1 MKRKV
6 LVVAAAVAAVTLTV
20 SACSSSKGSSGGSKN
35 NTVAG
40 KLIMG
45 GPPEFQT
52 RRLPGLTTTYGVT
65 FKGFTSTGAGGV
77 NGVTSLKNGQVDA
90 ADIFTSDPA
99 IKANNFVVLADPK
112 SFFGAQ
118 NVVPLI
124 NKSKATDAVKTVLNY
139 ISSKLTSA
147 VLIDLNT
154 QVQVDKKD
162 PAAVAE
168 AWLSTLGNKPPAN
181 FTAGVSLTV
190 GSANFTEN
198 ETLADVYAIALQATG
213 AKVKTKLNIGSRE
226 KYFPALLDGTID
238 LVPEYLGSILSYL
251 DKNATAATADDV
263 KTALATKLPSKLEI
277 LDIAEAQDNDAI
289 VVTKA
294 IADKYHL
301 ASIADLA
308 KTA

>member
-6 LVVAAAVAAVTLTV
+6 LVVAAAAVAVTLAV
-20 SACSSSKGSSGGSKN
+20 SSCSSSSSGKKN
-35 NTVAG
+35 NTIAG

-52 RRLPGLTTTYGVT
+52 RRLSGLTSTYGVT
-65 FKGFTSTGAGGV
+65 FKGFKSTGQGGV

-99 IKANNFVVLADPK
+99 IKANNFVVLQDPK
-112 SFFGAQ
+112 SFFGTQ

-124 NKSKATDAVKTVLNY
+124 NKSKATAPVAQVLNF
-139 ISSKLTSA
+139 ISSKLTSDA
-147 VLIDLNT
+147 LIELNT

-168 AWLSTLGNKPPAN
+168 AWLSSLGQKPPAN

-190 GSANFTEN
+190 GSANFPEN
-198 ETLADVYAIALQATG
+198 ETLADIYAIALQATG
-213 AKVKTKLNIGSRE
+213 AKVKTQLNIGSRE
-226 KYFPALLDGTID
+226 KYFPALEDGSVD
-238 LVPEYLGSILSYL
+238 LVPEYLGSILTYL
-251 DKNATAATADDV
+251 DKNATAATETDV
-263 KTALATKLPSKLEI
+263 KAALATKLPSKLEI
-277 LDIAEAQDNDAI
+277 LDVSPAQDNDAI

-294 IADKYHL
+294 TADKYHL
-301 ASIADLA
+301 VTIADLA